1 MTAETETPGAA
12 DQGLVAL
19 VALLRFHGLGADP
32 EQIRHSFG
40 AKPIGV
46 AEMLRCA
53 KELGMKA
60 RAVTTRWERLVST
73 PMPAI
78 APLRDG
84 RFLILG
90 KVSDQRAL
98 VQSPVSPRPQLMS
111 REEFEAVWD
120 GRLVLMA
127 RRAGLADLGRRFDV
141 TWFYGAIHKYRHLLG
156 EVLIASFFLQLFALV
171 SPLFFQ
177 VVIDKVLVHRTLST
191 LDVLVIG
198 LVAISIFETILGIM
212 RTYLFAHTTNRI
224 DVELG
229 ARLFRHLVALPV
241 AYFQARRVGDS
252 VARVRELE
260 NIRNFLTS
268 SALTL
273 VIDLF
278 FTFVFLGVMFFYSP
292 LLTYIVLGAFPFYI
306 AISAGATPLFRKR
319 LDDKFQRGAENQAFL
334 VESVTGVETLKAMA
348 VEPQMQ
354 RRWEEQL
361 AGYVAASFRVISLG
375 NTASQTVQ
383 LVNKLVIA
391 GTLYFGAQLVIDG
404 SLTVGELVAFNM
416 LAGRVSAPVLRLAQI
431 SAARPPLP

>member
-1 MTAETETPGAA
+1 MPAEYPQARGTRVEMTAETENPGAA
-12 DQGLVAL
+12 DQGLAAL

-60 RAVTTRWERLVST
+60 RAVTTRWERLVRT

-78 APLRDG
+78 ATLRDG

-98 VQSPVSPRPQLMS
+98 VQSPISPRPQLMS

-156 EVLIASFFLQLFALV
+156 EVLVASFFLQLFALV

-198 LVAISIFETILGIM
+198 LVSLGMFEAILGGL
-212 RTYLFAHTTNRI
+212 RTYLFAHSTNRI

-229 ARLFRHLVALPV
+229 ARLFRHLMALPI
-241 AYFQARRVGDS
+241 AYFEARRTGDS

-260 NIRNFLTS
+260 NIRQFLTS

-278 FTFVFLGVMFFYSP
+278 FCFVFLIVMFYCSP
-292 LLTYIVLGAFPFYI
+292 LLTWIVIGSFPFYI
-306 AISAGATPLFRKR
+306 AISAGATPVFHRR
-319 LDDKFQRGAENQAFL
+319 LEEKFERGAENQAFL
-334 VESVTGVETLKAMA
+334 VETVSGMQTLKAMA

-361 AGYVAASFRVISLG
+361 AGYVQASFRVLSLS
-375 NTASQTVQ
+375 NW
-383 LVNKLVIA
+383 
-391 GTLYFGAQLVIDG
+391 
-404 SLTVGELVAFNM
+404 
-416 LAGRVSAPVLRLAQI
+416 
-431 SAARPPLP
+431 